1 MCGHFL
7 ILLPPAMPQSR
18 GLRLAS
24 DRNMTDQKSSKG
36 DDGRGQPGNA
46 EQKTTEPQAH
56 DGRLIPGGS
65 FRSARTP
72 IGMSGVDRAD
82 MPSFG
87 ESTDQLD
94 YKDTPRTDAERPPH
108 PPEPGSEASKPRP

>member
-1 MCGHFL
+1 
-7 ILLPPAMPQSR
+7 
-18 GLRLAS
+18 
-24 DRNMTDQKSSKG
+24 MTDQKSSKG

-87 ESTDQLD
+87 KSTDQLD